1 MVLDIWANSQK
12 HLFVCVNVAHKLLLR
27 ERTYF
32 TTRARALL
40 WPGSVNLTT
49 IESRKQ
55 CIFLKQY
62 GMSVYFEEV
71 SKKLNICFED
81 LVKLVCLPE
90 ILKEDSVF
98 GYSSKYKIKL

>member
-1 MVLDIWANSQK
+1 MAYVHAAMIQPEK
-12 HLFVCVNVAHKLLLR
+12 
-27 ERTYF
+27 
-32 TTRARALL
+32 
-40 WPGSVNLTT
+40 
-49 IESRKQ
+49 RKQ
-55 CIFLKQY
+55 CNFLKQY

-71 SKKLNICFED
+71 SKKINICFED

>member
-1 MVLDIWANSQK
+1 MRIRVHVTCGL
-12 HLFVCVNVAHKLLLR
+12 C
-27 ERTYF
+27 
-32 TTRARALL
+32 
-40 WPGSVNLTT
+40 
-49 IESRKQ
+49 SRSDDSTGKTKQ
-55 CIFLKQY
+55 CNFLKQY